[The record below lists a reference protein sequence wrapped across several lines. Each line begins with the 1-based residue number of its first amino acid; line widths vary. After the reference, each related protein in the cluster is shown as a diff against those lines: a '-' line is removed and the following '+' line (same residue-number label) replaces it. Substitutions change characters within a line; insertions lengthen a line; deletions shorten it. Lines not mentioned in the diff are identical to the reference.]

1 MPGFNW
7 FWDRTSYKWIV
18 STQAACLF
26 GLASILICCLTV
38 FLFGGVAA
46 KHVNDGILLQAVWAV
61 FGVTGTLS
69 CFFLMSGMKKY
80 REIVEIRTGERRAR
94 FVSFSLLIGVWY
106 AAIVYFLLVYLPAR
120 PNLDGGRVR

>member
-1 MPGFNW
+1 LVLGQDELQV
-7 FWDRTSYKWIV
+7 DRKH
-18 STQAACLF
+18 A
-26 GLASILICCLTV
+26 
-38 FLFGGVAA
+38 GGVF
-46 KHVNDGILLQAVWAV
+46 VWSSLNPDLLPYCIFIRRSRSQARERRDSVAG
-61 FGVTGTLS
+61 GVGSFWRHGTLS

-120 PNLDGGRVR
+120 PNLDSGRVR